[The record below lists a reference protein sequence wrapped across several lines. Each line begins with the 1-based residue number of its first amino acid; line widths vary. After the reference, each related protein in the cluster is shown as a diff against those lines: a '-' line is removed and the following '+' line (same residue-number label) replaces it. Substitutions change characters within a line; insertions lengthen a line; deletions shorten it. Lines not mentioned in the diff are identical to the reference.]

1 MSPDVPAWGAL
12 LGACWKHGEYEV
24 GERVGRKLV
33 NRDPLHDGFQTML
46 SNIYAKEGMW
56 QSVDDLRGSMKQRH
70 VQKVSGHSVV
80 KSSHSYEILAGD
92 GTWKHNADTYNIHLA
107 SATKLFIFWTF
118 TRGKRVAVASFEG
131 KKWDGE
137 IKDLQTN
144 IYITSMERAHLWTVS
159 EWLKIVTGHHGE
171 AKL

>member
-1 MSPDVPAWGAL
+1 MPNIRHYGCMVDLLGRAGYVKEAEDMIQSMPMSPDVPAWGAL

-92 GTWKHNADTYNIHLA
+92 GT
-107 SATKLFIFWTF
+107 
-118 TRGKRVAVASFEG
+118 
-131 KKWDGE
+131 
-137 IKDLQTN
+137 
-144 IYITSMERAHLWTVS
+144 
-159 EWLKIVTGHHGE
+159 
-171 AKL
+171 